1 MRKLI
6 KVCGMRDAENIRSI
20 SALDIDLM
28 GFIFYPPSS
37 RCVTEL
43 PSFMPSAQKRVGV
56 FVNAGIDEIAS
67 RHAQFHFDYIQL
79 HGKESPDLCREL
91 RSMGLGVIKAF
102 SLKGEEDVE
111 RTAAYEGACDY
122 FLFDTPTK
130 LVGGSGEQFDWT
142 LLDAYKGRTPFLL
155 SGGIGPDSVEKLKAF
170 SHPML
175 AGYDIN
181 SRFETA
187 PALKNVQAV
196 QNFIDS
202 VFAICPFG
210 GSASLRPTTA
220 SQRSPRPS
228 RGG

>member
-1 MRKLI
+1 MRE
-6 KVCGMRDAENIRSI
+6 AENIRSI

-37 RCVTEL
+37 RFVTEL
-43 PSFMPSAQKRVGV
+43 PSVMPVRQKRVGV
-56 FVNAGIDEIAS
+56 FVNAGLDEIAQ
-67 RHAQFHFDYIQL
+67 RHALFHFDYIQL
-79 HGKESPDLCREL
+79 HGKESPDFCRQI
-91 RSMGLGVIKAF
+91 RAMGLGVIKAF
-102 SLKGEEDVE
+102 SLKGESDLEC
-111 RTAAYEGACDY
+111 TAAYEGLCDY
-122 FLFDTPTK
+122 YLFDTPTM

-142 LLDAYKGRTPFLL
+142 LLNGYSGNTPFLL
-155 SGGIGPDSVEKLKAF
+155 SGGIGPDSVEKLAAF
-170 SHPML
+170 SHSML

-181 SRFETA
+181 SRFESA

-196 QNFIDS
+196 KNFIDS